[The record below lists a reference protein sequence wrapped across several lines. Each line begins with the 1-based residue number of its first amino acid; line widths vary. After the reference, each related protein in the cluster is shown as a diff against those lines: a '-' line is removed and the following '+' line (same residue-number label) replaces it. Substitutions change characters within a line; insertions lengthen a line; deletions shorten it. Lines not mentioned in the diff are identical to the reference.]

1 MRGLV
6 EEMTGE
12 NPAKRPTIEE
22 VVQRFDHIRG
32 SLSAIKLRS
41 PITPKN
47 NPILFT
53 VFRHVMQ
60 MTRTVPY
67 VICRRPAIP
76 VPSEPGSRL
85 SRAVNP

>member
-1 MRGLV
+1 MRELV
-6 EEMTGE
+6 DAMTDE

-22 VVQRFDHIRG
+22 VVERFDHIRG
-32 SLSAIKLRS
+32 SFSEIKLRS

-47 NPILFT
+47 DPILFT

-67 VICRRPAIP
+67 IICRRPAIP
-76 VPSEPGSRL
+76 VPSAFGSSL
-85 SRAVNP
+85 SRV